1 MRDVRESMPSITGA
15 PSGPKLREWGKPQNR
30 QEDPA
35 APKAQ
40 GFGKGAQGY
49 SKPVGFV
56 RAEDGSAGRDPLSN
70 DRERPG
76 KTDEELEAERKE
88 MRRQEEEL
96 SFKDVCI
103 SFVLRGPV
111 SDRLNFQRERRYEPR
126 ERTRI
131 QALERAMGRERSQK
145 EAEERD
151 RIEIRARLDVW
162 DDDESDEL
170 FYVDR

>member
-40 GFGKGAQGY
+40 GFGKGTQGY

-56 RAEDGSAGRDPLSN
+56 KAEDGSAGRDPLGH
-70 DRERPG
+70 DHRESTG

-96 SFKDVCI
+96 SFKDVRI
-103 SFVLRGPV
+103 FFSPV
-111 SDRLNFQRERRYEPR
+111 
-126 ERTRI
+126 
-131 QALERAMGRERSQK
+131 
-145 EAEERD
+145 
-151 RIEIRARLDVW
+151 
-162 DDDESDEL
+162 DEL
-170 FYVDR
+170 CLIVRVFSVSVDTNLENGHASKRWSVPSVANGVKKRPRNAIGLRFELDLTCGMTMKVMSCSM

>member
-40 GFGKGAQGY
+40 GFGKGSQGY

-56 RAEDGSAGRDPLSN
+56 KAEDGSAGRDPLATS
-70 DRERPG
+70 RESTG

-96 SFKDVCI
+96 SFKDVRI
-103 SFVLRGPV
+103 F
-111 SDRLNFQRERRYEPR
+111 FRESKDC
-126 ERTRI
+126 
-131 QALERAMGRERSQK
+131 A
-145 EAEERD
+145 
-151 RIEIRARLDVW
+151 
-162 DDDESDEL
+162 
-170 FYVDR
+170 